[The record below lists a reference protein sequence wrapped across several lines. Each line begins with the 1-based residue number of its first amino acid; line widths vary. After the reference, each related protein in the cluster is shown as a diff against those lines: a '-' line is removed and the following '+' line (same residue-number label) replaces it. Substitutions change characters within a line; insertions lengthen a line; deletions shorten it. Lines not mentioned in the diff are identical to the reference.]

1 MSKKIRR
8 KLMLIIILSLILCI
22 LLGIAFSLYRNKNQ
36 LTTYAAT
43 YADKVQELVSSNI
56 ITENNNSVITNG
68 SSLLQTYIDDYLIE
82 NNISSDSLQYC
93 IEDLETHTR
102 YSQNEYENVFA
113 ASIYKLP
120 LAMIYYEKINTGEY
134 TSDSLFTYEAFHYEA
149 GGPIGSNCSVGD
161 QIALSKLLHDMIL
174 CSDNTAGHILFEN
187 LGGWVSFKEA
197 ISKYSSI
204 AQEDYFYSYDNVLNA
219 SFVSDVLSY
228 LYKHSNDYT
237 QLIADLKN
245 AMPDDYLA
253 TSVDAEIAQKYG
265 NYGIYKN
272 AAGII
277 YGDHPYSI
285 AIFTS
290 LGNQNTVIGDINA
303 ICYAYFN
310 GNLVE

>member
-1 MSKKIRR
+1 M
-8 KLMLIIILSLILCI
+8 
-22 LLGIAFSLYRNKNQ
+22 
-36 LTTYAAT
+36 
-43 YADKVQELVSSNI
+43 
-56 ITENNNSVITNG
+56 
-68 SSLLQTYIDDYLIE
+68 
-82 NNISSDSLQYC
+82 
-93 IEDLETHTR
+93 
-102 YSQNEYENVFA
+102 
-113 ASIYKLP
+113 
-120 LAMIYYEKINTGEY
+120 
-134 TSDSLFTYEAFHYEA
+134 
-149 GGPIGSNCSVGD
+149 
-161 QIALSKLLHDMIL
+161 
-174 CSDNTAGHILFEN
+174 
-187 LGGWVSFKEA
+187 
-197 ISKYSSI
+197 
-204 AQEDYFYSYDNVLNA
+204 NA